1 MLRGT
6 SLACYR
12 DQAAEDAVDVEDAV
26 DLANVVSVEE
36 TDLGRSYGFQLTTF
50 DGKKCSLAALTSGIR
65 AHWIQML
72 RNSCNQGQLQILS
85 DSFKSKTR
93 LFDDPWRRLLNS

>member
-1 MLRGT
+1 MKWWFVLRGT

-93 LFDDPWRRLLNS
+93 LFDDP